1 MNNGP
6 VLIFNDD
13 VSALELTALSL
24 RNSGFSTLTCTSVAS
39 ALERLQSVGGDVETL
54 ITDVTLSDG
63 SGIEI
68 AFNLNARTPGMS
80 VLFVSEHSLEDWTET
95 AVVLFKRLPA
105 DSVRFL
111 RKPYSAR
118 DLVMKLIELSRDPRP
133 PRHSSQ
139 NGRKEHDVRQ
149 SDGVTR

>member
-1 MNNGP
+1 MHYPINSGP

-24 RNSGFSTLTCTSVAS
+24 KNSGFSTLTCTSIAS

-54 ITDVTLSDG
+54 ITDVTLSDS

-68 AFNLNARTPGMS
+68 ASNLHARTPGMNF
-80 VLFVSEHSLEDWTET
+80 LFVSEHSFEDWTET
-95 AVVLFKRLPA
+95 AAVLFNRLPA

-111 RKPYSAR
+111 RKPYSAH
-118 DLVMKLIELSRDPRP
+118 DLVVKLIELSRDPR
-133 PRHSSQ
+133 HGIAS
-139 NGRKEHDVRQ
+139 V
-149 SDGVTR
+149 